1 MLESSV
7 AFLVLVLVEDEEAAA
22 RLLVLTDRNLADR
35 GTTKA

>member
-22 RLLVLTDRNLADR
+22 RLLLLTGRDLMGR

>member
-22 RLLVLTDRNLADR
+22 RLLVLTDPSLADR